1 MNQFRVPMQNIEFK
15 AELRNID
22 AARRQC
28 GLVKARR
35 QGAMRQVDTYYRLP
49 DGRLKRRESPG
60 LSAQWIFYH
69 RPDRISPRMSNYTIL
84 TDEQARRRWGAFSL
98 REWLT
103 VAKTRELWK
112 VGSVRIHLDDV
123 EKLGTYIE
131 FEAMVSRDFDV
142 QECHIAISELRDT
155 FAPVIGEP
163 VSVGYSD
170 LMFQLA
176 A

>member
-1 MNQFRVPMQNIEFK
+1 MQNIEFK

-35 QGAMRQVDTYYRLP
+35 QWAARQVDTYYRLP
-49 DGRLKRRESPG
+49 DGRLKRREVAG
-60 LSAQWIFYH
+60 KSAEWIFYH

-98 REWLT
+98 REWLV
-103 VAKTRELWK
+103 VAKTRELWL
-112 VGSVRIHLDDV
+112 VSGVRIHLDEV
-123 EKLGTYIE
+123 EQLGTFIE
-131 FEAMVSRDFDV
+131 FEAIVTRDCDV
-142 QECHIAISELRDT
+142 QDCHQIISQMRER

-163 VSVGYSD
+163 LSVGYSD
-170 LMFQLA
+170 LLFQLA